1 MVVLLWDASA
11 LAKRYAP
18 EVGSDTVDALFA
30 EVPTAQMVSSSISY
44 AEIYSILLRKF
55 NRAAI
60 DRTAFETAKSSL
72 RAELINDPDFVLLS
86 IDDTAFYSGIALME
100 AHNLNATDAA
110 LLTIFQFYI
119 QTFAPD
125 SGLTF
130 LLVAADERMVRT
142 AQLEGLQAVTGN
154 TARLWRILIPGVAIA
169 SVRLFTVSRASDE
182 RSPLFRN
189 VVVCCILFRFFACQK
204 SSRQSRAADFRT
216 WRKTC

>member
-18 EVGSDTVDALFA
+18 EMGSDTVDALFA
-30 EVPTAQMVSSSISY
+30 AVPTTQMVSSSVSY

-55 NRAAI
+55 NRATI
-60 DRTAFETAKSSL
+60 DRVAFDTAKSSL

-110 LLTIFQFYI
+110 LLILFQSYI

-125 SGLTF
+125 SGMTF
-130 LLVAADERMVRT
+130 LLVAADDRLVRT
-142 AQLEGLQAVTGN
+142 ARTEGLQA
-154 TARLWRILIPGVAIA
+154 I
-169 SVRLFTVSRASDE
+169 
-182 RSPLFRN
+182 SPETLP
-189 VVVCCILFRFFACQK
+189 
-204 SSRQSRAADFRT
+204 AADVPAFLAALSAP
-216 WRKTC
+216 

>member
-1 MVVLLWDASA
+1 MAVLLWDASA

-30 EVPTAQMVSSSISY
+30 AVPTARMVSSIITY

-60 DRTAFETAKSSL
+60 DLTAFDTAKSAL

-110 LLTIFQFYI
+110 LLILFQNYVKTVDSGSKPLLCWLP
-119 QTFAPD
+119 QMNGWYAPRRRKGFAPLIR
-125 SGLTF
+125 SRF
-130 LLVAADERMVRT
+130 LLPMYLRFWMRCS
-142 AQLEGLQAVTGN
+142 
-154 TARLWRILIPGVAIA
+154 ARFGR
-169 SVRLFTVSRASDE
+169 
-182 RSPLFRN
+182 
-189 VVVCCILFRFFACQK
+189 
-204 SSRQSRAADFRT
+204 
-216 WRKTC
+216 